1 MKHYKRKI
9 RRTPSTNFVFATA
22 VRDPNNPDPIP
33 LGLSASTI
41 GLDGETVF
49 DIFTESPFEIV
60 QIKTNF
66 IYNIVP
72 VNDLANIVEL
82 RSRPNTFFSG
92 YTGPSNN
99 ILISFEQKI
108 KDLGIYTDVGDQ
120 IEVNSNKY
128 NFNLLNRQR

>member
-9 RRTPSTNFVFATA
+9 RRRRTTNFVFATA

-72 VNDLANIVEL
+72 VNDLASIVEL

-108 KDLGIYTDVGDQ
+108 KDLGIYNDVGDQ